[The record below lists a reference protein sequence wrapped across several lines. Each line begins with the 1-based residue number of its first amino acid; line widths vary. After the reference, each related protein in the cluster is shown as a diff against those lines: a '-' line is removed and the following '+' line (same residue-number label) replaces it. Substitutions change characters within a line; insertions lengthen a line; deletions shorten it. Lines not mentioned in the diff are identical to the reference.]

1 MKHYAIFIDGVRGG
15 TITFPNTQY
24 GEELKDE
31 LMKLAPRI
39 SLALVDEKHD
49 VFIKEHSGSVANSRS
64 YGSIGGEIIR
74 GMISQFETN
83 FNETRR

>member
-15 TITFPNTQY
+15 TITFANTQH

-49 VFIKEHSGSVANSRS
+49 ALIKEHCGSRPCGSV
-64 YGSIGGEIIR
+64 GGEMVR
-74 GMISQFETN
+74 RMISQFETK
-83 FNETRR
+83 FDETRR

>member
-15 TITFPNTQY
+15 TISFPNTQF

-39 SLALVDEKHD
+39 SLAPVNEKHD
-49 VFIKEHSGSVANSRS
+49 VFIKEHC
-64 YGSIGGEIIR
+64 GSIGGEIIR
-74 GMISQFETN
+74 GMISQFETK
-83 FNETRR
+83 FDETRR